1 VLIRRSFMA
10 DNSRASRPAAYDPA
24 LAAFAGFACAWVFLL
39 VTLGAFTTSIGAGM
53 AFPDWPLSNGSLNP
67 KGWLSTLN
75 LFAEH
80 SHRLSAGIETILS
93 LTLAIWTMRVAGV
106 PKWRRKLAW
115 WAFGICVIQ
124 AVVGGL
130 RVLLNHIQLDSLE
143 TSVGELFAMLHACLA
158 QALACVLLA
167 VAAASSRGWITRP
180 VPVRCNVRFVGSLC
194 CLLVFLQ
201 LAIAAVMR
209 HSFAGLAIPFFP
221 FSTADHHVLP
231 PVWGFKV
238 GIQFAHRVMAAILSL
253 VSVWFAVLIWRDPGA
268 PQGMKTGASLLVSF
282 LALQI
287 MLGATIIWT
296 FRDPGIAT
304 AHVLVGAL
312 TLTTIFWLTWIAH
325 RDRIET

>member
-1 VLIRRSFMA
+1 MA

-24 LAAFAGFACAWVFLL
+24 LAVFAGLACAWVFLL

-67 KGWLSTLN
+67 KGWLTTLN
-75 LFAEH
+75 MFAEH

-93 LTLAIWTMRVAGV
+93 LGLAIWTSRVSGT
-106 PKWRRKLAW
+106 PRWRRKLAW

-158 QALACVLLA
+158 QALACCLLA
-167 VAAASSRGWITRP
+167 VAAASARRWIERP
-180 VPVRCNVRFVGSLC
+180 VPVRRRLQQMGIVC
-194 CLLVFLQ
+194 CILVFVQ

-209 HSFAGLAIPFFP
+209 HSFSGLSIPFFP
-221 FSTADHHVLP
+221 FSTADHHLLP
-231 PVWGFKV
+231 PVWGFRV
-238 GIQFAHRVMAAILSL
+238 AIQFAHRVMAAILS
-253 VSVWFAVLIWRDPGA
+253 VASIWYAVLIWRDPGA
-268 PQGMKTGASLLVSF
+268 TPGMKTGASLLVSL
-282 LALQI
+282 LALQV
-287 MLGATIIWT
+287 MLGGTIIWT
-296 FRDPGIAT
+296 FRDPAITT